1 MRRLKIYAQML
12 FRYRPREFWN
22 DVLSES
28 FDLRGVGHY
37 RLSEDDNRRMYEA
50 KRDLISAELVR
61 AGVTVGAET
70 RVLEIG
76 CGVGYWT
83 EYLKGRGVA
92 HYTGNDITPVSVTTL
107 RQRYP
112 DFEFVQGDAGEITLP
127 PAAYDLVLMIDV
139 TQHITDDAA
148 FARAMRNVWQ
158 AIAPGG
164 TFLVTYWDPGTNKM
178 LATRFR
184 LNRIEKPR
192 PLSAY
197 TAVWGGGSTV
207 LNTIAFNDKHLAVVR
222 KGA

>member
-37 RLSEDDNRRMYEA
+37 RLSEDENRQMYER
-50 KRDLISAELVR
+50 KRDLIAEQLER
-61 AGVTVGAET
+61 FGIAVGPGT

-83 EYLKGRGVA
+83 EYLKGRGVLR
-92 HYTGNDITPVSVTTL
+92 YTGNDITPVSVTTL
-107 RQRYP
+107 SQRYP
-112 DFEFVQGDAGEITLP
+112 EYQFILGDAGEIPLP
-127 PAAYDLVLMIDV
+127 SVAYDLVMMIDV

-148 FARAMRNVWQ
+148 FGRAMRNVWQ
-158 AIAPGG
+158 AVAHGG
-164 TFLVTYWDPGTNKM
+164 TFVVTYWDPAINKM
-178 LATRFR
+178 LATRLR

-192 PLSAY
+192 PLSDY
-197 TAVWGGGSTV
+197 TALWGGGPAV
-207 LNTIAFNDKHLAVVR
+207 LSTIAFNDKHLAVVR
-222 KGA
+222 KTG

>member
-1 MRRLKIYAQML
+1 
-12 FRYRPREFWN
+12 
-22 DVLSES
+22 
-28 FDLRGVGHY
+28 
-37 RLSEDDNRRMYEA
+37 
-50 KRDLISAELVR
+50 LVR

-148 FARAMRNVWQ
+148 FARAMHNVWQ

-197 TAVWGGGSTV
+197 TAAWGGGSRV

-222 KGA
+222 KTA

>member
-37 RLSEDDNRRMYEA
+37 RLSEDENRQMYER
-50 KRDLISAELVR
+50 KRDLIAEQLER
-61 AGVTVGAET
+61 FGVAVGPAT

-83 EYLKGRGVA
+83 EYLKGRGVLR
-92 HYTGNDITPVSVTTL
+92 YTGNDITPVSVSTL
-107 RQRYP
+107 RTRYP
-112 DFEFVQGDAGEITLP
+112 DYEFIQGDAGEIALP
-127 PAAYDLVLMIDV
+127 PVAFDLVMMIDV

-148 FARAMRNVWQ
+148 FERAMRNVWQ
-158 AIAPGG
+158 AVASGG
-164 TFLVTYWDPGTNKM
+164 TFVVTYWDPTTNKM
-178 LATRFR
+178 LATRLR

-192 PLSAY
+192 ALSAY
-197 TAVWGGGSTV
+197 TAVWGGGSAV
-207 LNTIAFNDKHLAVVR
+207 LSTIAFNDKHLAVIR
-222 KGA
+222 KTG

>member
-112 DFEFVQGDAGEITLP
+112 DFKFVQGDAGEITLP

-148 FARAMRNVWQ
+148 FARAMHNVWQ

-197 TAVWGGGSTV
+197 TAAWGGGSRV

-222 KGA
+222 KTA

>member
-37 RLSEDDNRRMYEA
+37 RLSEDENRRMYDV
-50 KRDLISAELVR
+50 KRDLI
-61 AGVTVGAET
+61 AGQFERFGIAVGPAI

-83 EYLKGRGVA
+83 EYLKGRGVQR
-92 HYTGNDITPVSVTTL
+92 YTGNDITPVSVTTL
-107 RQRYP
+107 SQRYP
-112 DFEFVQGDAGEITLP
+112 EFQFVQGDAGAIPLQP
-127 PAAYDLVLMIDV
+127 LAFDLVMMIDV

-148 FARAMRNVWQ
+148 FVRAMGNVWQ
-158 AIAPGG
+158 AVAPGG
-164 TFLVTYWDPGTNKM
+164 TFVVTYWDPGTNKL

-207 LNTIAFNDKHLAVVR
+207 LNTIVFNDKHLAVVR
-222 KGA
+222 KAG